1 MKPGSKQNLR
11 KRVNMLLAPDTIH
24 LLDTVAGKGRRGR
37 FIDQAVRYFV
47 ETKAYANLR
56 TQLEEGYRVRARH
69 DAELAEEWFSI
80 DEEAWQNHGR

>member
-1 MKPGSKQNLR
+1 MKQGPKQKMR

-24 LLDTVAGKGRRGR
+24 LLDRVAGKGKRGR

-47 ETKAYANLR
+47 ETNAQANLR

-69 DAELAEEWFSI
+69 DMEMAEEWFSI
-80 DEEAWQNHGR
+80 DEEAWQKHGL